1 MKSSLLTR
9 VFSILLAVLPSGAT
23 ADELY
28 KYDLKVGEFDEL
40 KVVDH
45 LNVNYVCNPD
55 SAGHAVFNASRQT
68 ASMMMF
74 QNNGGKLSVQLSTD
88 GAEVSDLPT
97 VTLYSSFLTKA
108 ENSGDST
115 LRVLSMAPLPKLT
128 VKLIGNGRLIV
139 RNIRA
144 TKADISLMTG
154 NGTIVVSG
162 QCQEETIKFAG
173 TGLIQADELE
183 AKTVSL
189 KSMGTGS
196 IGCWATEKLSI
207 YGMGS
212 SKIYYKGS
220 PEIKNKSVGLKVI
233 SMESR

>member
-1 MKSSLLTR
+1 MKSRL
-9 VFSILLAVLPSGAT
+9 FAT
-23 ADELY
+23 AILALMALLSFFVSAEELY
-28 KYDLKVGEFDEL
+28 RYDLNVGEFDEL

-45 LNVNYVCNPD
+45 LNVNYVCKPD
-55 SAGHAVFNASRQT
+55 SAGRAVFNASRRT

-74 QNNGGKLSVQLSTD
+74 ENKGGKLSVQLSTE
-88 GAEVSDLPT
+88 GAEVNDLPT

-115 LRVLSMAPLPKLT
+115 LRVLSMAPLPKLS

-139 RNIRA
+139 KNIQA
-144 TKADISLMTG
+144 TKADVSFLTG

-162 QCQEETIKFAG
+162 QCQEAAIKFTG
-173 TGLIQADELE
+173 TGLIQADELQ
-183 AKTVSL
+183 AKTISL

-196 IGCWATEKLSI
+196 IGCWATEKLNV

-220 PEIKNKSVGLKVI
+220 PSIKNHSVGLKLI